1 MPIRSM
7 TGFGLAEGLTA
18 SGTYHIEIRSVNNRF
33 LEIQLRQPR
42 FASNLEPKIRKEISN
57 AVSRGSIQ
65 ISINCDREDEGV
77 KLSWD
82 ETLVGNYIR
91 IFREIND
98 KFSLAG
104 NISFSD
110 LLKFNDL
117 IKTEN
122 VTYNEEELW
131 KHVGPILNDAIA
143 AFQAA
148 RETEGAFIIEE
159 LKQMLDEIAAT
170 LVTIEGRASDRVV
183 EYAVALKERVR
194 KLIEDPPD
202 PQRMTTEIAI
212 CADRLDISEEC
223 TRLRAHIQKMEDDFK
238 GNGPVGKRM
247 GFLLQEMNREANT
260 IGSKANDTE
269 IAHLSVALKENI
281 EKIRE
286 QIQNIE

>member
-1 MPIRSM
+1 M
-7 TGFGLAEGLTA
+7 TGFGSAESLTA
-18 SGTYHIEIRSVNNRF
+18 SGTYRIEIRSVNNRF

-42 FASNLEPKIRKEISN
+42 FAANLEPKIRKEIST

-65 ISINCDREDEGV
+65 VSINCDREDEGV

-82 ETLVGNYIR
+82 ENLVGNYIK
-91 IFREIND
+91 IFREISE

-104 NISFSD
+104 NVPVAE

-122 VTYNEEELW
+122 ITYKEEELW
-131 KHVGPILNDAIA
+131 SHVGPAIGEAIA
-143 AFQAA
+143 AFQIS

-159 LKQMLDEIAAT
+159 LRRTLDEIAST
-170 LVTIEGRASDRVV
+170 LVTIESRASARVT
-183 EYAVALKERVR
+183 EYAAALKERVR

-202 PQRMTTEIAI
+202 PQRMTTEIAL

-223 TRLRAHIQKMEDDFK
+223 TRLRAHIEKLKNDF
-238 GNGPVGKRM
+238 NADGPVGKRM

-269 IAHLSVALKENI
+269 ISHLSVSLKENI